1 MTRLLLS
8 SVIFAAYMPFCG
20 PLAARPTEPA
30 DVAQRHMRELWSAP
44 DDVAAQ
50 DMIDGPWGRA
60 YAPDPR
66 TPFVFAHE
74 KTHGVSPGYEA
85 RDDEGR
91 EWSVKFGDEGH
102 VEVVVSRV
110 LSALGYHQPP
120 VYYVDHF
127 RLTDKTGTHD
137 QGGARFRPKIKEL
150 KDRGEWSWQRNPF
163 VGTRP
168 YQGLLV
174 ILMLFDSTDLK
185 NDNNTLYEFK
195 DGRRTES
202 WYVVRDLGSGLGET
216 GRLDPKRNDVALL
229 EKDRFVTGVHH
240 RFVDFD
246 YHGFHQELFK
256 NRITPEDVRWA
267 CDLAGQLTDRQ
278 WRVLFAG
285 AGYEPGPAAAF
296 IAALQKRIDQGRH
309 IETRTTVR

>member
-1 MTRLLLS
+1 VTRLLLS
-8 SVIFAAYMPFCG
+8 SAIFAAYMPFCG

-185 NDNNTLYEFK
+185 NDNNSIYEFK
-195 DGRRTES
+195 GREGIER
-202 WYVVRDLGSGLGET
+202 WYVVRDLGSALGET
-216 GRLDPKRNDVALL
+216 GRLDPKRNDPDLFEHYKFISA
-229 EKDRFVTGVHH
+229 VHE
-240 RFVDFD
+240 RYVEFN
-246 YHGFHQELFK
+246 YHGYHQELYK
-256 NRITPEDVRWA
+256 NRITPDQVQWA
-267 CDLAGQLTDRQ
+267 CALVGQLTDRQ
-278 WRVLFAG
+278 WHDTFAT
-285 AGYEPGPAAAF
+285 AGYDPPVADRF
-296 IAALQKRIDQGRH
+296 IAALHDRIDVGRH
-309 IETRTTVR
+309 IGTVVTRR